1 MLDLNWIRPQIQTM
15 NLIVDCNRIVSR
27 PASPPWVGCTPGWG
41 PHFWFGIGTGIDN
54 VWLHLS
60 PSSIPS
66 RNIQRATL
74 YTNLMFKKQ
83 FYYFLLLYTTN
94 FLLKKKHTMKILAE
108 ASDENG
114 WFLSLISVKYF
125 SRFKSLSL
133 LWYIKGFPASMLFT
147 ASSKLSR
154 FSVQNEMNQGIMIV
168 RESNCE
174 RHKKVVFDKRR
185 FKDSHFSQS
194 I

>member
-27 PASPPWVGCTPGWG
+27 PASPPPPGSG
-41 PHFWFGIGTGIDN
+41 VHLDGVHIFLFGIGTGIDN

-147 ASSKLSR
+147 ASNRLSR
-154 FSVQNEMNQGIMIV
+154 FSVQNERAKDI
-168 RESNCE
+168 
-174 RHKKVVFDKRR
+174 KR
-185 FKDSHFSQS
+185 
-194 I
+194 